1 MFVYIPYL
9 LWVGE
14 PGQIFWA
21 FTTSLIGVLAF
32 SAVMQGYLL
41 TLTNYL
47 DRALLIV
54 ASILLILSG
63 LTTDMIGFGLIIL
76 VVLMQIARKKKHGT
90 LSTT

>member
-21 FTTSLIGVLAF
+21 FTTSLVGVLAF

-41 TLTNYL
+41 TVTNYL
-47 DRALLIV
+47 DRALLIA

-63 LTTDMIGFGLIIL
+63 LTTDMIGFGLII
-76 VVLMQIARKKKHGT
+76 VVALLQIARKKKSNT
-90 LSTT
+90 LSAA